1 MKLRRFYT
9 RPLLCI
15 VGRKEEIMKSVF
27 ACIFLVATFIAPP
40 SLADE
45 PPPSPSQPDET
56 YRAFTAPDG
65 IQHVSI
71 VGGNY
76 FFRPNRVIVKVNV
89 PVEFGVTLERG
100 IVPHT
105 LVIDAP
111 EAGIQVNEKLS
122 SEVRKIRFTP
132 TATGSYPFY
141 CKNKLLFLKSHR
153 DKGMEGILEII
164 E

>member
-1 MKLRRFYT
+1 LRR
-9 RPLLCI
+9 
-15 VGRKEEIMKSVF
+15 KEDIMKSV
-27 ACIFLVATFIAPP
+27 AASILFLAAISIPP
-40 SLADE
+40 ALAEE
-45 PPPSPSQPDET
+45 PPPSHAPPEET

-89 PVEFGVTLERG
+89 PVELGVTLERG
-100 IVPHT
+100 IVPHS

-111 EAGIQVNEKLS
+111 EAGIQVDQKLS
-122 SEVRKIRFTP
+122 SEPKKIRFTP
-132 TATGSYPFY
+132 TATGSFTFY

-153 DKGMEGILEII
+153 AKGMEGTLEVID
-164 E
+164 

>member
-1 MKLRRFYT
+1 MKHTTAFI
-9 RPLLCI
+9 LLCLI
-15 VGRKEEIMKSVF
+15 PAAGICQ
-27 ACIFLVATFIAPP
+27 AA
-40 SLADE
+40 
-45 PPPSPSQPDET
+45 SQPPADET

-76 FFRPNRVIVKVNV
+76 FFRPNHVIVRVNV
-89 PVEFGVTLERG
+89 PVEFGVTLEKG

-111 EAGIQVNEKLS
+111 EAGIQVDEKLS
-122 SEVRKIRFTP
+122 SEVKKIRFTP
-132 TATGSYPFY
+132 TATGQYPFY

-153 DKGMEGILEII
+153 AKGMKGVLEVV

>member
-1 MKLRRFYT
+1 
-9 RPLLCI
+9 
-15 VGRKEEIMKSVF
+15 MKSVAASILF
-27 ACIFLVATFIAPP
+27 MAAISIPP
-40 SLADE
+40 ALAEE
-45 PPPSPSQPDET
+45 PPPSHAPPEET

-89 PVEFGVTLERG
+89 PVELGVTLERG
-100 IVPHT
+100 IVPHS

-111 EAGIQVNEKLS
+111 EAGIQVDQKLS
-122 SEVRKIRFTP
+122 SEPKKIRFTP
-132 TATGSYPFY
+132 TATGSFTFY

-153 DKGMEGILEII
+153 AKGMEGTLEVID
-164 E
+164 

>member
-1 MKLRRFYT
+1 
-9 RPLLCI
+9 
-15 VGRKEEIMKSVF
+15 MKSVAASILF
-27 ACIFLVATFIAPP
+27 MAAISIPP
-40 SLADE
+40 ALAEE
-45 PPPSPSQPDET
+45 PPPSHAPPEET

-89 PVEFGVTLERG
+89 PVELGVTLERG
-100 IVPHT
+100 IVPHS

-111 EAGIQVNEKLS
+111 EAGIQVDQKLS
-122 SEVRKIRFTP
+122 SEPKKIRFTP
-132 TATGSYPFY
+132 TATGTFTFY

-153 DKGMEGILEII
+153 AKGMEGTLEVVD
-164 E
+164 

>member
-1 MKLRRFYT
+1 MKLHRFYT
-9 RPLLCI
+9 HALLI
-15 VGRKEEIMKSVF
+15 VGRKEAIMKSVL
-27 ACIFLVATFIAPP
+27 ACICFVAIFIASP

-45 PPPSPSQPDET
+45 PPSSTPQPDET
-56 YRAFTAPDG
+56 YRAFVAPDG

-100 IVPHT
+100 IVPHS

-111 EAGIQVNEKLS
+111 QAGIQVNS
-122 SEVRKIRFTP
+122 PV
-132 TATGSYPFY
+132 
-141 CKNKLLFLKSHR
+141 
-153 DKGMEGILEII
+153 
-164 E
+164 

>member
-1 MKLRRFYT
+1 
-9 RPLLCI
+9 
-15 VGRKEEIMKSVF
+15 MKSV
-27 ACIFLVATFIAPP
+27 AASILFLAAISIPP
-40 SLADE
+40 ALAEE
-45 PPPSPSQPDET
+45 PPPSHAPPEET

-89 PVEFGVTLERG
+89 PVELGVTLERG
-100 IVPHT
+100 IVPHS

-111 EAGIQVNEKLS
+111 EAGIQVDQKLS
-122 SEVRKIRFTP
+122 SEPKKIRFTP
-132 TATGSYPFY
+132 TATGSFTFY

-153 DKGMEGILEII
+153 AKGMEGTLEVID
-164 E
+164 

>member
-1 MKLRRFYT
+1 MR
-9 RPLLCI
+9 
-15 VGRKEEIMKSVF
+15 RKEDIMKSVAASILF
-27 ACIFLVATFIAPP
+27 MAAISIPP
-40 SLADE
+40 ALAEE
-45 PPPSPSQPDET
+45 PPPSHVPPEET

-89 PVEFGVTLERG
+89 PVELGVTLERG
-100 IVPHT
+100 IVPHS

-111 EAGIQVNEKLS
+111 EAGIQVDQKLS
-122 SEVRKIRFTP
+122 SEPKKIRFTP
-132 TATGSYPFY
+132 TATGSFTFY

-153 DKGMEGILEII
+153 AKGMEGTLEVVD
-164 E
+164 